1 MEEGKNQL
9 YFQRC
14 LLNIN
19 LAPLQL
25 YFLKVPGFFSHR
37 LTTDEKEEKKFLMQ

>member
-9 YFQRC
+9 NFQRC
-14 LLNIN
+14 LSNIN

-37 LTTDEKEEKKFLMQ
+37 LTKDEKEENFF